1 MKRIKLLLAA
11 FAAMAGMSAYAQT
24 DAQYDAAL
32 AAVADGDYGIVAV
45 FNAKTYVLKA
55 DGFLTD
61 DAAEA
66 ATFAISQKATEDAS
80 AIKATAF
87 RINTG
92 KRFTNGGNGSNVIT
106 STKNLAVSTQDR
118 EQWER
123 QVLYLNDEGKY
134 AVRGTNSNSTSW
146 GASAYWVVVADNDG
160 DELPNATYS
169 FDDVAYVWDFVPEAS
184 FADVQLTVA
193 GQRKARF
200 LAKAQA
206 YYDDASYTEGKADLK
221 MAIDNLTAATS
232 VDDIHTE
239 TANMTTAIADF
250 LYVNALAG
258 AGAETPVDVTSA
270 FITNPSPY
278 VNGDGWTFTDGTHLY
293 SWVGSAPTYDSGN
306 QNAEMWANQG
316 ASIKQTLHNLP
327 AGTYALT
334 AIAFT
339 RTDMISTL
347 YAGEA
352 SMPIATVA
360 SSVVNGRGDAKT
372 WFNNGNGVNKLLFT
386 LDEDTEDVEI
396 GLIAGTSGDAW
407 TVWRSFT
414 LSYYGTAT
422 QADVLLAEAKAN
434 HKSVVDAANTTA
446 TSLDG
451 KIPAAALAVLNT
463 AIADNNKAYDT
474 VEAYE
479 SAIAA
484 INDAVAVANALVYPY
499 THYQIVSAAAAALDD
514 DTDMYTGTATI
525 DVSEADA
532 AAAAATDEA
541 GINAAILKAQEAVNA
556 FLDAVNLNEG
566 YRFDITNIYLENA
579 DFDPNFVTPI
589 PGKLSMPKGWD
600 ITISG
605 QNLGQQNRTDTNSET
620 SLSITNFIEAWIPS
634 PSTLG
639 AGVLAQTVAALPEGT
654 YVLEC
659 DATGVWQGGS
669 ELPENVELFIA
680 SAIKT
685 EKAQVQTGDRKIQHY
700 SQSFAHGGEGSVQF
714 GLRITETGTVKA
726 NWISADNFKVYYAGP
741 MPLEMYEEMLGE
753 TMTAAQDYDKEVPQ
767 AAIDALMDV
776 VDDND
781 KSWTSKDEYRAAI
794 AAINAAVEAT
804 DALVTPYADYKAF
817 VKECEVLQAVDND
830 NEAANATFQA
840 AIESEAIED
849 CKTLED
855 IAAVKAALAQARLT
869 YVAEANPANGAKFDL
884 TFMLTNPDL
893 TALASWASAE
903 GWYTDQA
910 DGNSQVMNNDA
921 ATSEDGT
928 KTKFYEYWSNP
939 AKSNNTFA
947 LYQKVTLP
955 AGTYAISCYAFAQ
968 DQYTGTNTAG
978 VYFYANDTQGS
989 VVKNAKLTEANIDF
1003 VNAVEQEVKI
1013 GLKTIDPNTY
1023 NWMGIGYVELY
1034 KVAPKTINIA
1044 ENVDYEPVS
1053 EAGKVSLTRTIKAD
1067 TWNTF
1072 VVPFQITN
1080 DELKAAFGDDVEVAE
1095 ESEVAHGDL
1104 STISFTKM
1112 ETPAITP
1119 NKPVLLKT
1127 STAGTVYNFEGRTI
1141 ATSEPVVIGTN
1152 FDFVGTYASGKIA
1165 AGDYFIG
1172 SDKLFLSDGT
1182 VNVAGTHAYLKAKAA
1197 GVKAELFIDGVA
1209 TAIESIDAETAQ
1221 PAGAIYNV
1229 AGQRVQKAQRGLYI
1243 MGGKKV
1249 VVK

>member
-11 FAAMAGMSAYAQT
+11 FAAMVGMSAFAQT

-92 KRFTNGGNGSNVIT
+92 KRFTNGGNNSNVIT
-106 STKNLAVSTQDR
+106 STKNLAVTTQDR

-134 AVRGTNSNSTSW
+134 AVRCTNSNSTSW
-146 GASAYWVVVADNDG
+146 GASAYWVVVADNDD

-169 FDDVAYVWDFVPEAS
+169 FEDVAYVWDFVPAAS
-184 FADVQLTVA
+184 FDDVKATVA
-193 GQRKARF
+193 AERKARIQ
-200 LAKAQA
+200 AKLQA
-206 YYDDASYTEGKADLK
+206 VYDDAAYVADKTDLGG
-221 MAIDNLTAATS
+221 AIDAIKAATT
-232 VDDIHTE
+232 VDEIHAATVDGLAALSAYFVQNQLA
-239 TANMTTAIADF
+239 TADAAN
-250 LYVNALAG
+250 
-258 AGAETPVDVTSA
+258 PVDITSWIKNPAPYANGTDWVT
-270 FITNPSPY
+270 TQGNK
-278 VNGDGWTFTDGTHLY
+278 LY
-293 SWVGSAPTYDSGN
+293 SWASDPVTYDNSN
-306 QNAEMWANQG
+306 QCAEIWSNQG
-316 ASIKQTLHNLP
+316 ASIKQTLTNLP
-327 AGTYALT
+327 AGTYCLT

-339 RTDMISTL
+339 RAGMVSTL
-347 YAGEA
+347 SAGDA
-352 SMPIATVA
+352 SMEIVTVG
-360 SSVVNGRGDAKT
+360 SDVVNDRGGAKN
-372 WFNNGNGVNKLLFT
+372 WFNAGNGVNKLFFT
-386 LDEDTEDVEI
+386 LDADTDNLEI
-396 GLIAGTSGDAW
+396 GLTSGTSGDAW
-407 TVWRSFT
+407 TVWRSFA
-414 LSYYGTAT
+414 LKYYGNAT
-422 QADVLLAEAKAN
+422 EEEIALAEAAADLKKA
-434 HKSVVDAANTTA
+434 VDAANA
-446 TSLDG
+446 QVASLDG
-451 KIPAAALAVLNT
+451 KIPAASSAALETAVT
-463 AIADNNKAYDT
+463 DNNKTYAT
-474 VEAYE
+474 VAEYEAAMK
-479 SAIAA
+479 AIS
-484 INDAVAVANALVYPY
+484 DAVATAKALLVPYARYTKAKVAANG
-499 THYQIVSAAAAALDD
+499 LDD
-514 DTDMYTGTATI
+514 NAELYTGDATI
-525 DVSEADA
+525 DISEAEA
-532 AAAAATDEA
+532 EAEAATDEA
-541 GINAAILKAQEAVNA
+541 GITAAVLKIQAVVNE
-556 FLDAVNLNEG
+556 FLDAVTLKDGN
-566 YRFDITNIYLENA
+566 RFDITDIYLVNT
-579 DFDPNFVTPI
+579 DFSEGN
-589 PGKLSMPKGWD
+589 
-600 ITISG
+600 ISG
-605 QNLGQQNRTDTNSET
+605 WETNYVSGQQAQNIGYQGASYPKPGVEAPA
-620 SLSITNFIEAWIPS
+620 SISQFIESWLP
-634 PSTLG
+634 
-639 AGVLAQTVAALPEGT
+639 AGNGNIGNGYLRQTVKALPEGQ
-654 YVLEC
+654 YNLEA
-659 DATGVWQGGS
+659 DGIAVKQNNESLAIEGAY
-669 ELPENVELFIA
+669 LFIYA
-680 SAIKT
+680 GGKYYGKETSLNSGN
-685 EKAQVQTGDRKIQHY
+685 EKPEHFTT
-700 SQSFAHGGEGSVQF
+700 SFVHMGEGEIQF
-714 GLRITETGTVKA
+714 GLMTEGA
-726 NWISADNFKVYYAGP
+726 NCNWLCADNFKVYFTGP
-741 MPLEMYEEMLGE
+741 MPLEVYEEMFGE
-753 TMTAAQDYDKEVPQ
+753 VLTAAQDYDKEVPE
-767 AAIDALMDV
+767 AALDALMDAA
-776 VDDND
+776 DEQD

-794 AAINAAVEAT
+794 AAINAAVEYT
-804 DALVTPYADYKAF
+804 NSLVAPYADYKAF
-817 VKECEVLQAVDND
+817 VKECEPLQAVEND
-830 NEAANATFQA
+830 NEAANATFLA

-869 YVAEANPANGAKFDL
+869 YIAEANPAKGEKFDL

-893 TALASWASAE
+893 TALASWAPAD
-903 GWYTDQA
+903 GWYTDQT

-947 LYQKVTLP
+947 LYQKVNLP

-1003 VNAVEQEVKI
+1003 VNAADQEVKI

-1023 NWMGIGYVELY
+1023 NWMGIGYVTLA
-1034 KVAPKTINIA
+1034 KVAPKTIDIA

-1053 EAGKVSLTRTIKAD
+1053 EAGKVNLIRTIKAD

-1127 STAGTVYNFEGRTI
+1127 STAGTVYEFEGRTI
-1141 ATSEPVVIGTN
+1141 ATALNDVVGTN

-1172 SDKLFLSDGT
+1172 SDKLFLSDGN

>member
-11 FAAMAGMSAYAQT
+11 FAAMVGMSAYAQT
-24 DAQYDAAL
+24 DAQYDAAI
-32 AAVADGDYGIVAV
+32 AAIQDGGKYSIVAEY
-45 FNAKTYVLKA
+45 NSSSYYLKK
-55 DGFLTD
+55 DGYLTD
-61 DAAEA
+61 KLTEAGVFTFTAA
-66 ATFAISQKATEDAS
+66 SPS
-80 AIKATAF
+80 GAF
-87 RINTG
+87 KPTG
-92 KRFTNGGNGSNVIT
+92 FKTNRFTNGGAQNNSFSGDALKRIVT
-106 STKNLAVSTQDR
+106 SGQNRDTWEAQAYFLNEEGYFAIRSTNAVSD
-118 EQWER
+118 
-123 QVLYLNDEGKY
+123 
-134 AVRGTNSNSTSW
+134 SW
-146 GASAYWVVVADNDG
+146 GAGAYWTVVDDVDSDG
-160 DELPNATYS
+160 LPNATYTM
-169 FDDVAYVWDFVPEAS
+169 DDVPFVWKLQDGEIALAATAKVELAQVIAEAEAMGVS
-184 FADVQLTVA
+184 T
-193 GQRKARF
+193 
-200 LAKAQA
+200 
-206 YYDDASYTEGKADLK
+206 TEAN
-221 MAIDNLTAATS
+221 AVYENAAATS
-232 VDDIHTE
+232 AEVND
-239 TANMTTAIADF
+239 AISVLRAAII
-250 LYVNALAG
+250 NAQFAG
-258 AGAETPVDVTSA
+258 ASATNPVDATS
-270 FITNPSPY
+270 FITNPAPGISG
-278 VNGDGWTFTDGTHLY
+278 NFDGWTNSGSPGLQYQLFEYWNVRGGT
-293 SWVGSAPTYDSGN
+293 T
-306 QNAEMWANQG
+306 
-316 ASIKQTLHNLP
+316 KQTLSNLP
-327 AGTYALT
+327 KGTYKLS
-334 AIAFT
+334 AIAYT
-339 RTDMISTL
+339 RDNMHAYL
-347 YAGEA
+347 HAGDNKIEIIGV
-352 SMPIATVA
+352 SR
-360 SSVVNGRGDAKT
+360 SVVNDRNQG
-372 WFNNGNGVNKLLFT
+372 NNWIAQGNGVNNLYFT
-386 LDEDTEDVEI
+386 LEDDTPSLEI
-396 GLIAGTSGDAW
+396 GLTADNTTSDYW
-407 TVWRSFT
+407 MCWRSFS
-414 LSYYGTAT
+414 LSYYGNSSI
-422 QADVLLAEAKAN
+422 DDILLAAANADLKKVAEATASYEGKVPTGAYTALQ
-434 HKSVVDAANTTA
+434 SVVTA
-446 TSLDG
+446 
-451 KIPAAALAVLNT
+451 
-463 AIADNNKAYDT
+463 NNKDWAT
-474 VEAYE
+474 MEECEAAMK
-479 SAIAA
+479 AIS
-484 INDAVAVANALVYPY
+484 DAVAAADALIYPY
-499 THYQIVSAAAAALDD
+499 SHYKIVAAAANALDD
-514 DTDMYTGTATI
+514 DAEAFTGDATI
-525 DVSEADA
+525 DISEADA
-532 AAAAATDEA
+532 DAEAATDEDA
-541 GINAAILKAQEAVNA
+541 INAAILKVQGVVNT

-566 YRFDITNIYLENA
+566 YRFDITNVYLENA
-579 DFDPNFVTPI
+579 DFNPEFVNPV
-589 PGKLSMPKGWD
+589 PGKLSMPKGWE
-600 ITISG
+600 ITITG
-605 QNLGQQNRTDTNSET
+605 QNCGQQNRTDTNPDT
-620 SLSITNFIEAWIPS
+620 KLAITNFIEAWHPS
-634 PSTLG
+634 QLG
-639 AGVLAQTVAALPEGT
+639 SGVIAQTVKSLPEGV
-654 YVLEC
+654 YVLEA
-659 DATGVWQGGS
+659 DASICHDPAGADDITGAG
-669 ELPENVELFIA
+669 LFIK
-680 SAIKT
+680 SSLKT
-685 EKAQVQTGDRKIQHY
+685 ERQAISNVRLYIKHY
-700 SQSFAHGGEGSVQF
+700 SLDFVHGGDGEVQF
-714 GLRITETGTVKA
+714 GLEANNTNA
-726 NWISADNFKVYYAGP
+726 NWLSADNFKVYYAGP
-741 MPLEMYEEMLGE
+741 MPLEVYEEMLGE
-753 TMTAAQDYDKEVPQ
+753 TLTAAQDYDKEVPQ

-781 KSWTSKDEYRAAI
+781 KSWSSKDEYRAAI

-804 DALVTPYADYKAF
+804 DALVAPYADYKAL
-817 VKECEVLQAVDND
+817 VKECETLQAIDND

-855 IAAVKAALAQARLT
+855 IAAVKADLAKARLT
-869 YVAEANPANGAKFDL
+869 YIAEANPAKGEKFDL

-947 LYQKVTLP
+947 LYQKVNLP

-968 DQYTGTNTAG
+968 DQYTGANTAG

-1023 NWMGIGYVELY
+1023 NWMGIGYVTLA
-1034 KVAPKTINIA
+1034 KVAPKTIDIA

-1053 EAGKVSLTRTIKAD
+1053 EAGKVNLIRTIKAD

-1127 STAGTVYNFEGRTI
+1127 STAGTAYTFEGRTI
-1141 ATSEPVVIGTN
+1141 ATALNDVVGTN

-1172 SDKLFLSDGT
+1172 SDKLFLSDGS